1 MDINQNV
8 DPPYLHEL
16 RCEYILNKVM
26 GFDTFHLV
34 VKPLV
39 SGHSSRKVYSSMA
52 SCDLACETKSCVS
65 IVPVIFQ
72 AGRNNDL
79 QIVTCIC
86 SWHSF
91 SILLKKK
98 VKWISPTYH
107 WGDYQGDHYCRRNG
121 LF

>member
-1 MDINQNV
+1 
-8 DPPYLHEL
+8 
-16 RCEYILNKVM
+16 
-26 GFDTFHLV
+26 
-34 VKPLV
+34 
-39 SGHSSRKVYSSMA
+39 MA
-52 SCDLACETKSCVS
+52 SCDHTCETKSCVS

-98 VKWISPTYH
+98 KKLNGFPQLIIGEIIKVTITAE
-107 WGDYQGDHYCRRNG
+107 GMDYSESWAK
-121 LF
+121 